1 MLSRHVA
8 PRAVPDSRFSISALP
23 SSLSAEFTAVHRLL
37 RKNGFD
43 HVIRAENIAD
53 KYFKIFFVRNGERN
67 ARLGIIVAK
76 KTLSGAADRNR
87 VKRIIREAFRQH
99 NIKQCK
105 LDVVVMARHAY
116 PLESGAQAGNLKM
129 LFSRVENRCAEL

>member
-1 MLSRHVA
+1 M
-8 PRAVPDSRFSISALP
+8 PDSRFSISALP
-23 SSLSAEFTAVHRLL
+23 SSLSAEFTAAHRLL

-53 KYFKIFFVRNGERN
+53 KYFKIFFVRNDERN